1 MKFSSNILKIK
12 LFYLKILC
20 KINKNKFKIN
30 TFNSPISLNR
40 ALIIFPDHEQ
50 DFKVAKYCFRDL
62 SVNNDIDYYYLVN
75 NIYFNNFHFIG
86 TTYGYNYIKKKHKV
100 DINQNFYSDDIFT
113 KKFDVVI
120 DLNTNFILD
129 IAMINNK
136 INSNYKIGFK
146 SIYSD
151 LFYNIQFKSKTL
163 EDDYNKIH
171 SMLN

>member
-1 MKFSSNILKIK
+1 M
-12 LFYLKILC
+12 
-20 KINKNKFKIN
+20 
-30 TFNSPISLNR
+30 
-40 ALIIFPDHEQ
+40 
-50 DFKVAKYCFRDL
+50 
-62 SVNNDIDYYYLVN
+62 
-75 NIYFNNFHFIG
+75 
-86 TTYGYNYIKKKHKV
+86 
-100 DINQNFYSDDIFT
+100 
-113 KKFDVVI
+113 KKFEVVI

-151 LFYNIQFKSKTL
+151 LFYNIQFKSQTL